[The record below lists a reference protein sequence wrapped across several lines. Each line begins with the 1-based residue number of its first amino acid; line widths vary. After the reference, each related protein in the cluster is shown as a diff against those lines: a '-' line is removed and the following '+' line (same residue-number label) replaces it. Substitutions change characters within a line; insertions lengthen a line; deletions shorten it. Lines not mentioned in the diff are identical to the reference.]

1 MSLRQCRLRFSHTA
15 PRPGRGTDRVF
26 RSGPLESPTRL
37 RAGSPHPGVVRPR
50 QKEASKRS
58 QAGRGNSLHTDG
70 DAVGRP
76 RAAPCKSERCASNL
90 PNCAGRVPSAESRP
104 RSFCLFDADSAL
116 GAVPEPS
123 LGTAFGA
130 GAGAGA
136 LGGGAAVGATPA
148 PVQAPSDPRWL
159 IGLGPGLYRPPPD
172 DISACDGHSM
182 HIGPS
187 RPERK
192 SFSRVVAA
200 RSTSPAKRVSAS
212 RCR

>member
-15 PRPGRGTDRVF
+15 PRPGRGTAVF

-37 RAGSPHPGVVRPR
+37 RAGSLHPGAVRPR
-50 QKEASKRS
+50 QKEARRD
-58 QAGRGNSLHTDG
+58 AGTHSTPTSTRR
-70 DAVGRP
+70 DAPARP
-76 RAAPCKSERCASNL
+76 RVQERMACIKSAELR
-90 PNCAGRVPSAESRP
+90 GRVPSAESRP
-104 RSFCLFDADSAL
+104 RGFCLFDADSAL
-116 GAVPEPS
+116 SAVPEPS

-192 SFSRVVAA
+192 SLSRVVAA

>member
-1 MSLRQCRLRFSHTA
+1 MSLAAVPINVGRSHRTA
-15 PRPGRGTDRVF
+15 PGAGDAF

-37 RAGSPHPGVVRPR
+37 RAGSLHPGAVRPR
-50 QKEASKRS
+50 QKKPGGTRELTPHRRR
-58 QAGRGNSLHTDG
+58 RGGTP
-70 DAVGRP
+70 P
-76 RAAPCKSERCASNL
+76 RGPVQERMACIKSAELR
-90 PNCAGRVPSAESRP
+90 GRVPSAESQP
-104 RSFCLFDADSAL
+104 RGFCLFDADSAL
-116 GAVPEPS
+116 SAVPEPS

-136 LGGGAAVGATPA
+136 LGGSAAVGATPA
-148 PVQAPSDPRWL
+148 PVQAPSRWRH

-172 DISACDGHSM
+172 CISACDGHSM

-187 RPERK
+187 RPKRK
-192 SFSRVVAA
+192 SLSRVVAA